1 MSGKVKLALLA
12 AIAAG
17 LGAVVATIWIG
28 ASVREETVV
37 ARPYEEGLRHDADGR
52 ARAALGLAV
61 ALEDEAPEAGVSPLA
76 FSVRDRDGRP
86 VEDAAV
92 SVEASRPETS
102 RGARSVPARA
112 EGAGRYTA
120 DLTLPEPGP
129 WDLRFDVR
137 RGEDR
142 VRLERRV
149 AAVPPCDL
157 QAGPCLRPLPGG
169 GDVALELWPRPPR
182 AMTDLAVRVV
192 VRGAPAVSGAGVSWS
207 MRGMN
212 MGENRSRLAPAGEG
226 RFEGKA
232 VLVRCPS
239 GARAWL
245 ADVELTAPG
254 APPRTV
260 RFPVTLAE

>member
-1 MSGKVKLALLA
+1 MSGRVKVALGA

-37 ARPYEEGLRHDADGR
+37 ARPYEDGLGYDAEGR

-61 ALEDEAPEAGVSPLA
+61 SLADEAPETGTARLSFAVA
-76 FSVRDRDGRP
+76 DRHGRA

-92 SVEASRPETS
+92 AVELSRPETS
-102 RGARSVPARA
+102 RERHAAAARA
-112 EGAGRYTA
+112 EGGGRYAA
-120 DLTLPEPGP
+120 DLAFPAPGP
-129 WDLRFDVR
+129 WDVRFEVR
-137 RGEDR
+137 RGAER

-149 AAVPPCDL
+149 TAVAPCDL
-157 QAGPCLRPLPGG
+157 QAGPCTRALPGG
-169 GDVALELWPRPPR
+169 GEVTLELGPRPLR
-182 AMTDLAVRVV
+182 AMTDLAVRAA
-192 VRGAPAVSGAGVSWS
+192 VRGVPAAPDLSVSWS
-207 MRGMN
+207 MRGMS

-239 GARAWL
+239 GGREWL
-245 ADVELTAPG
+245 AEVALAAPG
-254 APPRTV
+254 AAPRTV
-260 RFPVTLAE
+260 RFPLTLAE